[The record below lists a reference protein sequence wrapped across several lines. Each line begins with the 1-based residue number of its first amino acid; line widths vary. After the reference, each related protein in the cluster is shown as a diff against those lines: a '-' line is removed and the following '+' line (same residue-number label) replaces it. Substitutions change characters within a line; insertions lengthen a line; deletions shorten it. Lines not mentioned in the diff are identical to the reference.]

1 MSNVQ
6 EAAEKETFIIEEGYG
21 LEREGVPEYIPTPI
35 KRAETKSKVNDKR
48 EKNGE
53 QTVTGQKGEGKSE
66 MATGNSLERDSD
78 IREDDIVDLED
89 ENMSFSS
96 LVKRSRGEEEKGSC
110 SHKKARLEEGERLRV
125 DVQDICEKTM
135 MKIVERSEKVVE
147 GNRVISE
154 KALKAMK
161 EGTLVL
167 SKLVVTVNSLQ
178 RTVED
183 CDRREER
190 REERR
195 REFELKREEDW
206 RKALSRLI
214 EEERNLED
222 RKREFER
229 KEREE
234 KKDWEERR
242 NRKERKDKEE
252 RRDREDRKDKEERR
266 DREERRT
273 REEEKKTEG
282 EKENHS
288 RARSLAMKPMS
299 QRNRRD

>member
-1 MSNVQ
+1 M
-6 EAAEKETFIIEEGYG
+6 
-21 LEREGVPEYIPTPI
+21 
-35 KRAETKSKVNDKR
+35 
-48 EKNGE
+48 
-53 QTVTGQKGEGKSE
+53 QKGEGKSE
-66 MATGNSLERDSD
+66 VATGSSLERDSD

-89 ENMSFSS
+89 ENMLFLSP
-96 LVKRSRGEEEKGSC
+96 VKRSRGEEEKSSC

-125 DVQDICEKTM
+125 DVKDICEKTM

-167 SKLVVTVNSLQ
+167 SKLVVAVNTLQ

-206 RKALSRLI
+206 RKALSRLR

-222 RKREFER
+222 RKCELER

-234 KKDWEERR
+234 
-242 NRKERKDKEE
+242 
-252 RRDREDRKDKEERR
+252 RRDREERKYKEDRRDREERKDKEERR

-273 REEEKKTEG
+273 REEEKKAEG
-282 EKENHS
+282 ENENHS
-288 RARSLAMKPMS
+288 RARSGVMKPML